1 MLFDSEW
8 WRAEYLG
15 PTSREPEQW
24 DLEGFVRGSRTGRA
38 IARRTRARARHA
50 EPPPPPPSHLRQ
62 MNLDRWGRRE
72 WVIAL
77 PLQGIFTH
85 ADPWKYKETAQ

>member
-1 MLFDSEW
+1 
-8 WRAEYLG
+8 
-15 PTSREPEQW
+15 
-24 DLEGFVRGSRTGRA
+24 
-38 IARRTRARARHA
+38 
-50 EPPPPPPSHLRQ
+50 

-85 ADPWKYKETAQ
+85 ADPWKYKETAM

>member
-1 MLFDSEW
+1 MLSL
-8 WRAEYLG
+8 R
-15 PTSREPEQW
+15 SRPHPHP
-24 DLEGFVRGSRTGRA
+24 R
-38 IARRTRARARHA
+38 
-50 EPPPPPPSHLRQ
+50 LRPRPYPLALFWQ